1 MKMPKRNVVV
11 TVGSALVDIL
21 ARADEDFLAASGGV
35 KGGMIYV
42 APEAI
47 DRTLSRLSEPPAVVP
62 GGSACNTAVGVARLG
77 GKARFVG
84 KRGGG
89 PMGDYLERALK
100 SNRVEPR
107 LLRSEKPTGRVLSVV
122 TPDAQRSMFT
132 YLGAAAETRPEEI
145 GPELFADAA
154 IVHVEGYLLHNPA
167 LIRRT
172 LEAARAAGARVSL
185 DLASYNV
192 VEAARGLLV
201 DLVRDS
207 VDILLA
213 NEDES
218 HAYTGEADPA
228 RALDSLRRE
237 VDIAVVKLGARGS
250 LIAEGNAVHA
260 VPALGDGR
268 ALDSTGAGDL
278 WASGFLYG
286 LVHEL
291 PLPACGAIG
300 AACGYEVCQV
310 LGASIPEEGW
320 RRIRRTLEDLSLVSS
335 ASDEP
340 IFPRS
345 FPQDRAAK

>member
-1 MKMPKRNVVV
+1 MKRPERNVIV

-21 ARADEDFLAASGGV
+21 ARADEGFLADAGGV
-35 KGGMIYV
+35 KGGMVYV
-42 APEAI
+42 EPETI
-47 DRTLSRLSEPPAVVP
+47 EHTLSRLPEPPAVVP

-84 KRGGG
+84 KRGSGQL
-89 PMGDYLERALK
+89 GDYLERALRA
-100 SNRVEPR
+100 NRVEPR

-167 LIRRT
+167 LIRRA

-185 DLASYNV
+185 DLASHNV
-192 VEAARGLLV
+192 VEAARGLLE
-201 DLVRDS
+201 DLVRDY

-218 HAYTGEADPA
+218 RAFTGEADPA

-237 VDIAVVKLGARGS
+237 VEIAVVKLGARGS

-286 LVHEL
+286 LLRER
-291 PLPACGAIG
+291 PIPECGAIG

-320 RRIRRTLEDLSLVSS
+320 RRIRSTLEGLGLDTT
-335 ASDEP
+335 APEEE
-340 IFPRS
+340 FPFR
-345 FPQDRAAK
+345 FAQEGTAE